1 MKQIVPLESSREIK
15 LARKI
20 LSNSEIV
27 GVGMFYEASRYGCR
41 KTIFD
46 VTKVIYNTYS
56 CAISSMSREMMK
68 MDDRDSAECQNWEYR
83 DKMVILEVVKS
94 LNDKSATVVFFFK
107 LKRNQ
112 KRGGERGKPVAIS
125 FERFLERENTSL

>member
-1 MKQIVPLESSREIK
+1 M
-15 LARKI
+15 
-20 LSNSEIV
+20 
-27 GVGMFYEASRYGCR
+27 
-41 KTIFD
+41 IFD

-56 CAISSMSREMMK
+56 CAISCMSREMMK
-68 MDDRDSAECQNWEYR
+68 MDGRDSAECQNWEYR
-83 DKMVILEVVKS
+83 DKIVILEVVKS

-107 LKRNQ
+107 LKRNH